1 MINAELYKKIISEDD
16 VYHTESVETVKRYI
30 EEDLK
35 GFYEKTLFIRGEKIS
50 DEGLTGNKI
59 YFVERGKVIFLRK
72 DPYGKE
78 YSNGYAMPGEFFG
91 ISSLVDMPHE
101 VGFRALTN
109 CNVYVID
116 AAGVKAIMENNPV
129 VKDHINKILIGT
141 LRLLVVRQGNL
152 IMCGCRATFVNFIK
166 EHFRHYGKLDEE
178 ENVTVSL
185 DVNLADI
192 AVILNTTRETLSRII
207 SEMRKEGIIDTK
219 RKFIKIIDLDRFVL

>member
-1 MINAELYKKIISEDD
+1 MNAELYEKILSEDN
-16 VYHTESVETVKRYI
+16 VYHTESIESIKNYI
-30 EEDLK
+30 EENLQ
-35 GFYEKTLFIRGEKIS
+35 GFYTKTLFMRGEKIS
-50 DEGLTGNKI
+50 DEGSADDKV
-59 YFVERGKVIFLRK
+59 YFVERGKVIFQRK
-72 DPYGKE
+72 DTYGKE

-116 AAGVKAIMENNPV
+116 AAGVKAMMENNPV
-129 VKDHINKILIGT
+129 IKDHINRMLIAT
-141 LRLLVVRQGNL
+141 IRLLVIRQGNL
-152 IMCGCRATFVNFIK
+152 IMCGCRATFVNFVK
-166 EHFRHYGKLDEE
+166 EHFRHYGKLDEG
-178 ENVTVSL
+178 ENVIVSL

-219 RKFIKIIDLDRFVL
+219 RKFIRIMDLNRFVL

>member
-1 MINAELYKKIISEDD
+1 MTNAELYKKILSEDN
-16 VYHTESVETVKRYI
+16 VYHLESIEVVKRYI
-30 EEDLK
+30 EENLE
-35 GFYEKTLFIRGEKIS
+35 GFYKKTLFIKGEKIS
-50 DEGLTGNKI
+50 EEGLIDDKV

-91 ISSLVDMPHE
+91 ISSLVNMPHE

-109 CNVYVID
+109 CNVYVVD
-116 AAGVKAIMENNPV
+116 AAGIKEVMETNSIL
-129 VKDHINKILIGT
+129 KDHINRMLIGT

-152 IMCGCRATFVNFIK
+152 IMSGCRLTFANFIK
-166 EHFRHYGKLDEE
+166 EHFRHYGKLDEG
-178 ENVTVSL
+178 ENVTVAL

-207 SEMRKEGIIDTK
+207 SEMKREGVIETK
-219 RKFIKIIDLDRFVL
+219 RKFIKIFDLHRFVL